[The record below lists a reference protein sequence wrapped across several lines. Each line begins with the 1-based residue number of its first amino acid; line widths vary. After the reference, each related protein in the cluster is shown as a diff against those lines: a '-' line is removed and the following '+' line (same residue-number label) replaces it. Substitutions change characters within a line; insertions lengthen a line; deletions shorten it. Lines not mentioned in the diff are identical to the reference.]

1 MMEDTAAMVT
11 TIKEYMF
18 TDLYVN
24 IYEIL
29 FVLIYYLKKS
39 WLAFKE

>member
-1 MMEDTAAMVT
+1 MMEDTAALVT

-24 IYEIL
+24 IYETNSIDIL
-29 FVLIYYLKKS
+29 FKKKLVS
-39 WLAFKE
+39 I